1 MFVYDFYLW
10 GPALHV
16 DTKAD
21 EVVVETAP
29 VTEVRSCPPN
39 RFPPVLLLVIAPG
52 RTIEG
57 DYTDSE
63 LEITGEEARLTS
75 VAVGTKP
82 YSVVAEAK
90 RFYNSRCEHNPYDAI
105 VRWGTILWKVPPFSC
120 PIRIRDDGQKGY
132 RHGGGLCCVYALP
145 ASPLRRLWQP

>member
-1 MFVYDFYLW
+1 MRLNLTLQNIVFCVALLGVPIAGIAKPDPVLLKGVHVVVEAPRQAGSLFRWKITNSLGTAVFVYDFYLW

-63 LEITGEEARLTS
+63 LKITGKKPVSLQI
-75 VAVGTKP
+75 AVGTKP
-82 YSVVAEAK
+82 Y
-90 RFYNSRCEHNPYDAI
+90 
-105 VRWGTILWKVPPFSC
+105 
-120 PIRIRDDGQKGY
+120 Q
-132 RHGGGLCCVYALP
+132 
-145 ASPLRRLWQP
+145 